1 MAKTD
6 IFNSVPDLKYT
17 EARPETNAVEFE
29 KVIEARRSIRLYK
42 PDPIPPEI
50 VEKCLDIALKAPNSS
65 NLQQWQFYWI
75 QTPEKKKAIAH
86 ACFNQPAAK
95 TASELIVAVA
105 RTDTWKKHAEQMLET
120 FKNQTIEVPKSAI
133 EYYKKLCPIVYNQG
147 PFGLFG
153 LLKKIGFFI
162 TGLKKPM
169 VREPTTQADMRVWA
183 HKSTALACENLM
195 LAFSAYG
202 YDTCPMEGFDSKRV
216 KAILGLPKKA
226 EICMIVS
233 AGKREDSGVYGPR
246 VRFPREQFIFKV

>member
-6 IFNSVPDLKYT
+6 IFNSVPDLKYS
-17 EARPETNAVEFE
+17 EERPITNPAEFE
-29 KVIEARRSIRLYK
+29 KVIEARRSIRLYTT
-42 PDPIPPEI
+42 DPVPADI

-75 QTPEKKKAIAH
+75 QNKEKKKAIAE
-86 ACFNQPAAK
+86 ACFNQPAAR
-95 TASELIVAVA
+95 TAAELIVAVA

-120 FKNQTIEVPKSAI
+120 FKDQPIEVPKSAV

-147 PFGLFG
+147 PLGLFG

-162 TGLKKPM
+162 TGLARPI
-169 VREPTTQADMRVWA
+169 VREPTNQADMRVWA

-202 YDTCPMEGFDSKRV
+202 YDTCPMEGYDSKRV
-216 KAILGLPKKA
+216 KSILGLPKKA

-233 AGKREDSGVYGPR
+233 AGKRDVKGVYGPR